1 MHLPAPH
8 ALCLTL
14 AGLVVNG
21 CNFKSIFTRRIKVV
35 ARFYWIIITSEILS
49 VANTTLL

>member
-8 ALCLTL
+8 ALLSYP
-14 AGLVVNG
+14 GRSVVNG

-35 ARFYWIIITSEILS
+35 ARFIG
-49 VANTTLL
+49 